1 MTALMS
7 FSKNAITQGWI
18 SFFRVLAS
26 NTGIQFVFGSNEQPR
41 TDGKRVYLPSLPVTL
56 TMDDLD
62 LIKAF
67 GFHEVGHIQFSD
79 VVFFQAF
86 AAKHGDFARFL
97 LNALD
102 DVYMEYK
109 QAGATREAE
118 IYFRRKASI
127 LFKREQFRDGSES
140 VAEAVACYALCYLR
154 VDRWS
159 EYRDPLAVIEENF
172 NKHFG
177 AHADHVRGNLNDI
190 LINEFPNVQSTQ
202 DAGSLTL
209 RIIAMLKALGEEE
222 EKKEEA
228 KQDDPQGNGQPSPAG
243 DSGSGQD
250 ASSAESNSGNP
261 DGQQQGAGQGSSADN
276 AQGDSKPQAGD
287 ATGNEGREGE
297 SQPNGGDKTDGQS
310 GPGGSKSAGG
320 DDAGAGDAASAQ
332 QGTAEGGKDGQAGA
346 SEAANGRSLKEI
358 VDEILNATGLGDKEV
373 FDGGESVSTVSKSVK
388 SGTNPDY
395 EGKSLAPDCVIDG
408 KLDQQPGKAGKG
420 FGGGAGHKE
429 KVDGMSICPVD
440 VPEAREMEKR
450 LGRKAQVL
458 ASKLQGLLMQQEEA
472 ESFTT
477 TRGQL
482 GQNHLYRLGLGD
494 VRVFTQSEEVE
505 RPTTA
510 VSVVVDLSSSTQD
523 EADKKFAKG
532 EKVQFE
538 AAMAP
543 STLRSILE
551 SVVLLEKVFDQIG
564 CPREV
569 LGFAPKSGEL
579 MSMVRCF
586 GDNTQT
592 AINRIGGLRKM
603 AGGGHTPIGE
613 AVFHAGR
620 RLLTHEAN
628 RKVMF
633 VLTDGAPGNVE
644 KAVEMTRFCESG
656 GIRVVYL
663 VIGEKVRTDWLTTA
677 GIPFAVA
684 KSCSEVTPALLAEA
698 KTLLM

>member
-1 MTALMS
+1 MTALMT

-26 NTGIQFVFGSNEQPR
+26 NTGIQFVFGANEQPR

-56 TMDDLD
+56 TVDDLD

-67 GFHEVGHIQFSD
+67 GFHEVGHIQYSD

-109 QAGATREAE
+109 QTGATREAE
-118 IYFRRKASI
+118 IYFRRKARI
-127 LFKREQFRDGSES
+127 LYERKQFRDGSES

-154 VDRWS
+154 IDRWS
-159 EYRDPLAVIEENF
+159 EYRDPFAVIEANF

-190 LINEFPNVQSTQ
+190 LINEFPSVNSTQ

-209 RIIAMLKALGEEE
+209 RIIAMLKALGDEE
-222 EKKEEA
+222 EKKDEP
-228 KQDDPQGNGQPSPAG
+228 KKDDPQGDGQPSSNG
-243 DSGSGQD
+243 DSDSGQGDQGDKPQSGNTDGQKPGEEQGSGAAGNSKPQD
-250 ASSAESNSGNP
+250 GVEPGK
-261 DGQQQGAGQGSSADN
+261 DGS
-276 AQGDSKPQAGD
+276 QGDSQPQGGGETGD
-287 ATGNEGREGE
+287 RNCQGE
-297 SQPNGGDKTDGQS
+297 P
-310 GPGGSKSAGG
+310 KSAGS
-320 DDAGAGDAASAQ
+320 DDAGPGDAPGAQ
-332 QGTAEGGKDGQAGA
+332 GGAAEGGKEDQTG
-346 SEAANGRSLKEI
+346 SSDAANGRSLKEI

-373 FDGGESVSTVSKSVK
+373 FDGGESVGTVSKSVK

-395 EGKSLAPDCVIDG
+395 KGQSLAPDCVIDG
-408 KLDQQPGKAGKG
+408 KLDQPPGKEGKG
-420 FGGGAGHKE
+420 LGGGAGNKE
-429 KVDGMSICPVD
+429 KVDGMTVCPVD
-440 VPEAREMEKR
+440 VSEAREMEKR
-450 LGRKAQVL
+450 MGRKAQVL

-477 TRGQL
+477 SRGQL

-494 VRVFTQSEEVE
+494 VRLFTQSEEIE

-510 VSVVVDLSSSTQD
+510 VSIVVDLSSSTQD
-523 EADKKFAKG
+523 AADKAFAKG
-532 EKVQFE
+532 EKEQFE
-538 AAMAP
+538 AAKAP

-569 LGFAPKSGEL
+569 LGFAPKGGEL
-579 MSMVRCF
+579 MSMARCF

-592 AINRIGGLRKM
+592 AINRIGGLRKV

-633 VLTDGAPGNVE
+633 VLTDGAPGNVD

-656 GIRVVYL
+656 GVRVVYL
-663 VIGEKVRTDWLTTA
+663 VIGKTVKTDWLTEA
-677 GIPFAVA
+677 RIPFAVA
-684 KSCSEVTPALLAEA
+684 ESSAEVTPALLAEA
-698 KTLLM
+698 KRLLM